1 MIKVNVEVNSKSWHK
16 KIQNPKK
23 YFGKKLK
30 KISKIVKFFNG
41 KNITFTI
48 LLTSSLNMKKLNKKF
63 RNQNKSTDV
72 LSFPFLSSS
81 NLKFT
86 KQKKFYIGD
95 VATSYEIISSR
106 SKKNNFF
113 LEFDK
118 AWIHGLLHLIG
129 YNHINNKD
137 YFKTEMLD
145 TLILGLKCCQEDVII
160 TYSDIIYD
168 HKVIKQIYNFR
179 IAVMSLIRGI
189 LCHSSNNVKDKIY
202 HYGNALLYLG
212 RFVANINVKWAERLT
227 ALANV
232 K

>member
-16 KIQNPKK
+16 KIKNPKK

-95 VATSYEIISSR
+95 VATSYEIINSR
-106 SKKNNFF
+106 SKKKNFL

-118 AWIHGLLHLIG
+118 AWVHGFLHLIG
-129 YNHINNKD
+129 YNHIKNKD
-137 YFKTEMLD
+137 YYKMIKIEKRILN
-145 TLILGLKCCQEDVII
+145 LI
-160 TYSDIIYD
+160 
-168 HKVIKQIYNFR
+168 
-179 IAVMSLIRGI
+179 
-189 LCHSSNNVKDKIY
+189 
-202 HYGNALLYLG
+202 
-212 RFVANINVKWAERLT
+212 
-227 ALANV
+227 
-232 K
+232 